1 MKSNHTSII
10 KYFSF
15 LMALVYSFQVHAD
28 LPGAQTSYSSKEAY
42 EASLPNP
49 RSSTRANGTTC
60 PSLES
65 LTFVGLKFIG
75 EATCVSASS
84 DTRADG
90 LCNAGRHVNPGNPQ
104 YGGSGSLTTNSVGYY
119 YCVPDDPRNRKENMC
134 RNLAGLYHPYLN
146 FEFRRVGSDG
156 NCWCG
161 YNGQMQECNNIE
173 QVSRAA
179 LASACTGVQN
189 PNVDTDAW
197 SADRAATA
205 FMNGQISGLTV
216 AGSSFGMPID
226 KLYCKCNQNA
236 PQADRDTFVTAP
248 PTATSC
254 GYNGATVAAA
264 AAASATT
271 VTATQQQ
278 EFDRCLADYRQR
290 AMDCQSQANSARDTC
305 REKIERA
312 QNSPLN
318 MAGSMVGALGQVGM
332 AANAGSGNQQN
343 CFGAGVG
350 MMGVREALR
359 AGRESCQSEFAT
371 CENTCKQEN
380 IDRMLT
386 ECPAKL
392 RDPVTNQPLTQA
404 QLIQRGDE
412 NAQKFQQNR
421 EEFQRMANE
430 GRQICTRDA
439 GGANQD
445 MSRLMNGLGNSLQGS
460 MQCACNFSS
469 ANSSTNTNC
478 NQIPT
483 IQSCETNPTLPNC
496 QIYGGLEACTPGSAS
511 YNQQQC
517 NCMQNPS
524 SCTTSTGTPPPSLF
538 GNNINPLNPSGA
550 NGFAGNIAGGG
561 AGGGGRG
568 GYDVGSDPASEAQA
582 MLNRP
587 EFGAG
592 ARGGAGGGGAGGGMG
607 GAPGGAGGP
616 SAEGAIAVAPQE
628 KGLAGLFN
636 QAKTALAGALGLG
649 KGGGPTK
656 NAVPGKPGAK
666 DDLTKF
672 KPRNL
677 ASTGRNGIG
686 TANMDIFGMIK
697 MCAQGE
703 TCETNR
709 PKSAWILTP

>member
-1 MKSNHTSII
+1 MT
-10 KYFSF
+10 
-15 LMALVYSFQVHAD
+15 LAYSFQAYAD
-28 LPGAQTSYSSKEAY
+28 LPGAQTSYGTKDSY
-42 EASLPNP
+42 ESSLPNP
-49 RSSTRANGTTC
+49 RNSTNPNGTNC
-60 PSLES
+60 PGIDSIS
-65 LTFVGLKFIG
+65 FVGLKFIG
-75 EATCVSASS
+75 QATCVAASN

-104 YGGSGSLTTNSVGYY
+104 YGGTGSLTSNNVGYY

-134 RNLAGLYHPYLN
+134 RNLANLYHPYLS
-146 FEFRRVGSDG
+146 FEYRRVGSGTDG

-161 YNGQMQECNNIE
+161 YNGQMQECNNI
-173 QVSRAA
+173 QQISQAA
-179 LASACTGVQN
+179 LASACSGAQN
-189 PNVDTDAW
+189 PNVYNRAW
-197 SADRAATA
+197 TAEQAATE
-205 FMNGQISGLTV
+205 FMNGQVRSLTV
-216 AGSSFGMPID
+216 AGSDFGMPVD

-236 PQADRDTFVTAP
+236 PEADRDTWVTAP
-248 PTATSC
+248 ATATSC
-254 GYNGATVAAA
+254 GNTGATIAAA
-264 AAASATT
+264 TASGTT
-271 VTATQQQ
+271 TATATQQQ

-290 AMDCQSQANSARDTC
+290 AMDCQSQANTARDTC
-305 REKIERA
+305 REKMERA

-359 AGRESCQSEFAT
+359 AGRESCQSEFAN

-380 IDRMLT
+380 MDRMLT

-392 RDPVTNQPLTQA
+392 RDPVTNQPMTQA

-412 NAQKFQQNR
+412 NAQRFQSSR

-483 IQSCETNPTLPNC
+483 IQSCETDPTLPNC
-496 QIYGGLEACTPGSAS
+496 QLYGGLETCTPGSAS

-517 NCMQNPS
+517 NCMQNPG
-524 SCTTSTGTPPPSLF
+524 SCTTANGTPPPSLF
-538 GNNINPLNPSGA
+538 GGNLKNPLNPSGV

-561 AGGGGRG
+561 AGGGRG
-568 GYDVGSDPASEAQA
+568 GYDVGSDPAGDAQA
-582 MLNRP
+582 MLGRP
-587 EFGAG
+587 EFAGG
-592 ARGGAGGGGAGGGMG
+592 ARGGAGGGAGGGGMG
-607 GAPGGAGGP
+607 APGGGAGGP
-616 SAEGAIAVAPQE
+616 TGENPAGVAVQE

-649 KGGGPTK
+649 KGGPAAK
-656 NAVPGKPGAK
+656 NAAPGRPGAK
-666 DDLTKF
+666 EDLTKF